1 MQDSPLS
8 FISFLREQ
16 HQLDLL
22 IYAFNNPVKTAVE
35 IHDIYLKEPQM
46 VSDFCEKCQTGDARL

>member
-16 HQLDLL
+16 YQLDLL
-22 IYAFNNPVKTAVE
+22 IYAFNNPVKTEVE
-35 IHDIYLKEPQM
+35 IHDTYLKEPQM